1 MNCTTC
7 NTGLKFIDGTNKCTD
22 DSIKNEGYY
31 ESSDGKYN

>member
-7 NTGLKFIDGTNKCTD
+7 NNGLKFIYGTNKCTD

-31 ESSDGKYN
+31 EGSDGNYN